1 VKSAA
6 AALRFSELL
15 LALLR
20 GKTGLL
26 DALSILA
33 REGIEKPVRENA
45 FSLLQAMKKGKGLS
59 ESLRIIGERKAFFEP
74 LYITLI
80 AAAELTGS
88 VEAVL
93 ERIASDLQRKRRA
106 KENLLNIL
114 IYPALIVFLA
124 IAGTIG
130 IIVKGMPLFVSA
142 GLLSAAV
149 LEDAKTGIGLA
160 ALVLLLGGGFLFF
173 VYFRIFNNDSPE
185 SRIFY
190 LLDFL
195 MKSNITFSDA
205 LSQCVMALGRTK
217 YGTALVKIK
226 KDIVSG
232 VSFSEAFART
242 KCFSP
247 YVLGWLS
254 IADINGNLNEISG
267 SIRDH
272 YLLKESKTREAAAK
286 LIEPA
291 VIVLVGFYVL
301 TITATVILPILSYS
315 GGIL

>member
-1 VKSAA
+1 MKSTAA
-6 AALRFSELL
+6 TLRFTELL

-26 DALSILA
+26 DALGILA
-33 REGIEKPVRENA
+33 REGIEEPVRESA
-45 FSLLQAMKKGKGLS
+45 AYLLGIMKKGKGLS
-59 ESLRIIGERKAFFEP
+59 ESLKIVREGKVFFEP

-88 VEAVL
+88 IEAVL
-93 ERIASDLQRKRRA
+93 ERIASDLQRKQRA

-114 IYPALIVFLA
+114 IYPAAIVFLA
-124 IAGTIG
+124 VAGTVG
-130 IIVKGMPLFVSA
+130 IILKGMPLFISA
-142 GLLSAAV
+142 GLLSTNV
-149 LEDAKTGIGLA
+149 VEDAKTGISLA
-160 ALVLLLGGGFLFF
+160 GLVLMLGGGALFS

-195 MKSNITFSDA
+195 MKGSITLTDA
-205 LSQCVMALGRTK
+205 LSQCIMSLGSTK
-217 YGTALVKIK
+217 YGSALVKIK

-232 VSFSEAFART
+232 VSFSEAFT
-242 KCFSP
+242 KTRVFSP

-267 SIRDH
+267 SIRDY
-272 YLLKESKTREAAAK
+272 YLRKESRMREAAAK

-301 TITATVILPILSYS
+301 IIMVTVILPILSYA
-315 GGIL
+315 GGVL

>member
-1 VKSAA
+1 MKRAT

-15 LALLR
+15 LALLK

-45 FSLLQAMKKGKGLS
+45 FSLLKLMKKGKGLS
-59 ESLRIIGERKAFFEP
+59 ESLRIIGEEKVFFEP

-80 AAAELTGS
+80 EAAELTGS
-88 VEAVL
+88 IETVL
-93 ERIASDLQRKRRA
+93 GRIASDLQRKQRA
-106 KENLLNIL
+106 KENLMNIL
-114 IYPALIVFLA
+114 IYPATIVFLA

-130 IIVKGMPLFVSA
+130 IILKGMPLFISA
-142 GLLSAAV
+142 GLLSVTIVEA
-149 LEDAKTGIGLA
+149 AKTGIGLA
-160 ALVLLLGGGFLFF
+160 ALVLLLGGGFLFY
-173 VYFRIFNNDSPE
+173 VYFRIFNDDSPE

-195 MKSNITFSDA
+195 MKGNITLTDA
-205 LSQCVMALGRTK
+205 LSQCIVSLGHTK
-217 YGTALVKIK
+217 YGSALVKIK

-232 VSFSEAFART
+232 VSFSEAFKKTR
-242 KCFSP
+242 CFSA

-267 SIRDH
+267 SIRDY
-272 YLLKESKTREAAAK
+272 YLQKESRIREAAAK

-291 VIVLVGFYVL
+291 VIVLVGSYVL
-301 TITATVILPILSYS
+301 IIMVTVILPILSYA